1 MQIIITTMHYSLHF
15 ISQPYHM
22 PPAALNGFY
31 NIYLKQVTGNNN
43 LSITVTNDP
52 LPRSLENEVNQNFMY
67 NF

>member
-1 MQIIITTMHYSLHF
+1 
-15 ISQPYHM
+15 M

-52 LPRSLENEVNQNFMY
+52 LPRSLEDEVYQNFMY
-67 NF
+67 NYKNFM

>member
-1 MQIIITTMHYSLHF
+1 
-15 ISQPYHM
+15 M

-52 LPRSLENEVNQNFMY
+52 LPRSLENEVNRIIIIILY
-67 NF
+67 VT